1 MSALSANFFNYWD
14 FKIVVDP
21 LNGNMKVI
29 DTHSTPYLT
38 SDSKR
43 YTKYQGDPPSTN
55 PPSHVVNNLGIY
67 KYQKFLKSRVRLF
80 GKIGCYLMSKKN
92 SVEIDDK
99 FDLKI
104 ARKL

>member
-1 MSALSANFFNYWD
+1 MYLYFKLNSNYD
-14 FKIVVDP
+14 
-21 LNGNMKVI
+21 
-29 DTHSTPYLT
+29 H
-38 SDSKR
+38 
-43 YTKYQGDPPSTN
+43 
-55 PPSHVVNNLGIY
+55 